1 MVGHFRKDMEDLLL
15 EKYKGGQ
22 SVTDPY
28 DLVKEFC
35 IDGVSGACS
44 ENQQI
49 PSIERKKEQL
59 RKANEKKN
67 KEL

>member
-1 MVGHFRKDMEDLLL
+1 MVNQFRKDLEDLLL

-28 DLVKEFC
+28 DLVKAFC
-35 IDGVSGACS
+35 IDGTSGACQN
-44 ENQQI
+44 NQKI

-59 RKANEKKN
+59 AKAKET